1 LSKQWNMRWRW
12 IGSAGWGLLFLLGLS
27 GTPGARAASY
37 PDMLGRSVAVPDRPL
52 RLVTLAPSLTEIVFA
67 LDRGEWVAGVSA
79 ACDHPAPA
87 RSRPKVGGIAA
98 PNLEQIARLAPD
110 LIFASAE
117 ANTRET
123 LSRLDRLGLPVFA
136 VKPAGFEGILE
147 SIRLMGAV
155 LRAEHTERLTQSI
168 RDRAVAAAARVAS
181 RGRPRVLYLIWTD
194 PPIAVGPA
202 AFIHDLLTLAGGTN
216 VVKEPSARYLALGWE
231 EIVARQPEVIL
242 IAAHEGAGPGGRST
256 EENRAVWG
264 GWQSLPAVRAGRV
277 VSLPGDTILRP
288 GPRVAEG
295 VERLA
300 RAIHPDAFA
309 ARRSP

>member
-1 LSKQWNMRWRW
+1 MRWGR

-27 GTPGARAASY
+27 GVPEARAASY
-37 PDMLGRSVAVPDRPL
+37 PDMLGRTVVVPDRPL

-79 ACDHPAPA
+79 ACDYPAPV

-123 LSRLDRLGLPVFA
+123 LARLDRLGLPVFA
-136 VKPAGFEGILE
+136 VKPAGFDGILE

-168 RDRAVAAAARVAS
+168 RDRAA
-181 RGRPRVLYLIWTD
+181 
-194 PPIAVGPA
+194 
-202 AFIHDLLTLAGGTN
+202 
-216 VVKEPSARYLALGWE
+216 
-231 EIVARQPEVIL
+231 
-242 IAAHEGAGPGGRST
+242 
-256 EENRAVWG
+256 
-264 GWQSLPAVRAGRV
+264 
-277 VSLPGDTILRP
+277 
-288 GPRVAEG
+288 
-295 VERLA
+295 
-300 RAIHPDAFA
+300 
-309 ARRSP
+309 